1 LTGSFAGTGDPLQPL
16 TFRHRQ
22 RPHEHFRASAH
33 PASPPTNSE
42 RNSLPDTRSEPT
54 DYTANVQRRGT
65 RSQFRML
72 PTSMRQ
78 DLLSGLTEL
87 FSDEV
92 PLVIHTT
99 LLLARRRQS

>member
-1 LTGSFAGTGDPLQPL
+1 
-16 TFRHRQ
+16 
-22 RPHEHFRASAH
+22 
-33 PASPPTNSE
+33 
-42 RNSLPDTRSEPT
+42 
-54 DYTANVQRRGT
+54 
-65 RSQFRML
+65 ML